1 MSRKIDQARELVKI
15 TLLTWKQDERKNRIS
30 LADVTAIDNLFCEL
44 LRMLEI
50 SNPTPSFWIAFQ
62 QKLRRLSALVHIA
75 ETRMGYL
82 SIAPI

>member
-30 LADVTAIDNLFCEL
+30 LQDVTAIDNLFCEL
-44 LRMLEI
+44 TRMLEI
-50 SNPTPSFWIAFQ
+50 SNPSPSFWIAFQ
-62 QKLRRLSALVHIA
+62 QKLRQLSALVHIA
-75 ETRMGYL
+75 ETRMGYF